1 VTLKDLNMKDLNVY
15 RLTLSALA
23 IVALASP
30 AFADDPICTDR
41 PAKANATCTVPAG
54 HWQVETDLGNYIRN
68 TDGGVRTTTVYATNP
83 TLKYGL
89 SDRLDLQLNWA
100 PYIEAKTHDLVTGA
114 TDKAT
119 GSGDLYLKLKAKAW
133 SNDAISVSLIPF
145 MKAPTAAHDLGN
157 DKWEGGLAIASS
169 FTLPAGF
176 SMAWGP
182 ELDWLADADGS
193 GRHASYVNVI
203 NISHPV
209 GDKLVLAGEF
219 WSQINDDPIGKIT
232 QTSADIAAAYQV
244 TPTLQFDAG
253 ANFGLN
259 RQTPDT
265 QIYVGVSTRF

>member
-1 VTLKDLNMKDLNVY
+1 MKTFL
-15 RLTLSALA
+15 LSAA
-23 IVALASP
+23 ALTIATP
-30 AFADDPICTDR
+30 ALADDPICTDR

-54 HWQVETDLGNYIRN
+54 HWQIETDLWNYTRN
-68 TDGGVRTTTVYATNP
+68 TDAGVRTTTTYITSP

-89 SDRLDLQLNWA
+89 TDKLDIQAAWT
-100 PYIEAKTHDLVTGA
+100 PYVIGKTHDLTTGA
-114 TDKAT
+114 TDKTT
-119 GSGDLYLKLKAKAW
+119 GSGDLYLKLKAQAW
-133 SNDAISVSLIPF
+133 SSDAISVSLIPF
-145 MKAPTAAHDLGN
+145 VKAPTAAHDLGN

-169 FTLPAGF
+169 FVLPAGF

-182 ELDWLADADGS
+182 EIDWLADADGS
-193 GRHASYVNVI
+193 GRHAAYVSVI

-209 GDKLVLAGEF
+209 GDKLVLAGEL

-232 QTSADIAAAYQV
+232 QSSADIAAAYQV

>member
-1 VTLKDLNMKDLNVY
+1 
-15 RLTLSALA
+15 
-23 IVALASP
+23 
-30 AFADDPICTDR
+30 
-41 PAKANATCTVPAG
+41 
-54 HWQVETDLGNYIRN
+54 LG
-68 TDGGVRTTTVYATNP
+68 A
-83 TLKYGL
+83 
-89 SDRLDLQLNWA
+89 
-100 PYIEAKTHDLVTGA
+100 
-114 TDKAT
+114 
-119 GSGDLYLKLKAKAW
+119 
-133 SNDAISVSLIPF
+133 
-145 MKAPTAAHDLGN
+145 
-157 DKWEGGLAIASS
+157 
-169 FTLPAGF
+169 
-176 SMAWGP
+176 

-209 GDKLVLAGEF
+209 GDKLVLAGEL